1 MQVECAL
8 QLGYQ
13 GCVEQAQTALAG
25 ALPLVQKALGPS
37 HPSVAKAL
45 TCQATMLIQQ
55 QQLDQVTI
63 CGLLF
68 HYVFPL
74 KPFFALVLTTLRRP
88 YR

>member
-13 GCVEQAQTALAG
+13 GCVEQAQTALDG

-55 QQLDQVTI
+55 QQLDQVII
-63 CGLLF
+63 CYLF
-68 HYVFPL
+68 CHLSFHSTFFIVHSNWPL
-74 KPFFALVLTTLRRP
+74 RGI